1 MGGRSGQG
9 MGRPAQA
16 PLAGNGLGDQD
27 LQEHSAGKSPLFP
40 SHPILTS
47 TGPSLPPGQGGGTEP
62 RGHPRSISA
71 VK

>member
-1 MGGRSGQG
+1 MGGGSGQG
-9 MGRPAQA
+9 MGGTGTACWKWS
-16 PLAGNGLGDQD
+16 GDQD
-27 LQEHSAGKSPLFP
+27 LQEHGAAKSPLFP

-47 TGPSLPPGQGGGTEP
+47 TGPSLPPGQGEATEP